1 MIYSLG
7 DKQLNKDNLDF
18 WVAPNAVVIGDVSL
32 KKNASVWFGSV
43 LRGDN
48 DPIILGENSNIQD
61 NSVCHTDDGMPL
73 IIGDNVTVGHKVILH
88 SCTVGDNSLIGMG
101 STVLNKAKIGNNCL
115 VGANALVTE
124 GKEFPDNSL
133 IVGSPAKVKR
143 ELTDMEKKIIEL
155 SALHYVENMKKF
167 IDNLRET
174 KLNEYF

>member
-48 DPIILGENSNIQD
+48 DPIIVGENSNIQD

-73 IIGDNVTVGHKVILH
+73 IIGNNVTVGHKVILH
-88 SCTVGDNSLIGMG
+88 SCIVGDNSLIGMG

-167 IDNLRET
+167 RTHLKEL
-174 KLNEYF
+174 K

>member
-18 WVAPNAVVIGDVSL
+18 WVAPNAVIIGDVSL
-32 KKNASVWFGSV
+32 KRNASVWFGAV

-73 IIGDNVTVGHKVILH
+73 IIGNNVTVGHKVILH

-155 SALHYVENMKKF
+155 SALHYVENMKRYKK
-167 IDNLRET
+167 DLLEE
-174 KLNEYF
+174 K

>member
-32 KKNASVWFGSV
+32 RKNASVWFGSV

-88 SCTVGDNSLIGMG
+88 SCTVGNNSLIGMG

-155 SALHYVENMKKF
+155 SAFHHVENMKRYKK
-167 IDNLRET
+167 DLLEG
-174 KLNEYF
+174 K

>member
-73 IIGDNVTVGHKVILH
+73 IIGNNVTVGHKVILH
-88 SCTVGDNSLIGMG
+88 SCTVGNNSLIGMG

-143 ELTDMEKKIIEL
+143 ELTGMEKKIIEL
-155 SALHYVENMKKF
+155 SALHYVENMKRYKK
-167 IDNLRET
+167 DLLEG
-174 KLNEYF
+174 K

>member
-1 MIYSLG
+1 ML
-7 DKQLNKDNLDF
+7 
-18 WVAPNAVVIGDVSL
+18 APNAVVIGDVSL

-73 IIGDNVTVGHKVILH
+73 IIGNNVTVGHKVILH

-155 SALHYVENMKKF
+155 SALHYVENMKRYKK
-167 IDNLRET
+167 DLLEG
-174 KLNEYF
+174 K

>member
-18 WVAPNAVVIGDVSL
+18 WVAPNTVIIGDVTL
-32 KKNASVWFGSV
+32 KKNASVWFGAI

-88 SCTVGDNSLIGMG
+88 SCTVGNNSLIGMG

-115 VGANALVTE
+115 VGANSLVTE
-124 GKEFPDNSL
+124 GKVFPDNSL

-167 IDNLRET
+167 KTHLKEL
-174 KLNEYF
+174 K